1 MDKRYEE
8 LRRYCATY
16 AGIHPD
22 ELPPCHA
29 SVKLVRYVSGVEWPL
44 AIFADDAMLY
54 IHRLERRL
62 ESAERV
68 VDAVEGIVGYGPAG
82 GVFEAVAAVQEHRR
96 NFPKE

>member
-1 MDKRYEE
+1 
-8 LRRYCATY
+8 
-16 AGIHPD
+16 
-22 ELPPCHA
+22 
-29 SVKLVRYVSGVEWPL
+29 
-44 AIFADDAMLY
+44 MLY